1 MPGGAR
7 GISQIQV
14 RQIAVAGRIAWPLA
28 LQRKHRQVR
37 LRNARC
43 GMFSEFLATFLA
55 SFVTLFIVI
64 DPIMVTPIFAGLT
77 REVAA
82 RNRLKIALEAS
93 AIAAGILTFFGLL
106 GNVMLE
112 HLGISMDAFRTA
124 GGILLFLMGFR
135 MFFEPDSEMEAKTP
149 GPRASAR
156 ENIAFFPL
164 AIPML
169 SGPGAIASIM
179 LLVGEAPFNTV
190 GKTAA
195 ALASAYL
202 VLAIGVVIMAFASRI
217 GDALGRTGM
226 NVITR
231 LLGMLLMALATQYV
245 FDGVRKGILELV

>member
-1 MPGGAR
+1 MLAEF
-7 GISQIQV
+7 
-14 RQIAVAGRIAWPLA
+14 IA
-28 LQRKHRQVR
+28 
-37 LRNARC
+37 
-43 GMFSEFLATFLA
+43 SFLAA
-55 SFVTLFIVI
+55 FVTLFIVI

-77 REVAA
+77 RDDAA
-82 RNRLKIALEAS
+82 RARFRVAVEA
-93 AIAAGILTFFGLL
+93 AVIAAGILTLFGLA
-106 GNVMLE
+106 GNVMLH

-135 MFFEPDSEMEAKTP
+135 MFFEPDSEVAAKTP
-149 GPRASAR
+149 GPKASAR

-169 SGPGAIASIM
+169 SGPGAIATIM
-179 LLVGEAPFNTV
+179 LLVGEEPFATP

-195 ALASAYL
+195 ALASAYI
-202 VLAIGVVIMAFASRI
+202 VLAISVLIMAFASRI